1 VGGLSN
7 LLKEMRQFNKLE
19 TQLSEQEQ
27 NVVQLENWN
36 AVLTQQIEELQGQ
49 QQDKEEAIS
58 ELKQHQKEI
67 KKEIQSTAASNEKM
81 LREQLKI
88 ATKELE

>member
-1 VGGLSN
+1 
-7 LLKEMRQFNKLE
+7 
-19 TQLSEQEQ
+19 
-27 NVVQLENWN
+27 VQLENWN

>member
-58 ELKQHQKEI
+58 ELK
-67 KKEIQSTAASNEKM
+67 
-81 LREQLKI
+81 
-88 ATKELE
+88 

>member
-1 VGGLSN
+1 
-7 LLKEMRQFNKLE
+7 M
-19 TQLSEQEQ
+19 
-27 NVVQLENWN
+27 QLENWN